1 MIATRNSPH
10 LGKKVGGYIPCIC
23 KMSIKKL
30 VLGGLFLIS
39 ISTIAIIFLLPPEN
53 SNTQRH
59 HFETDDGTVRQ
70 LLADLDV
77 EDESINGVELKKRIK
92 ELLRIKG
99 LIKVGCLVYTFIKV
113 IHSTVVA
120 TLVETMP
127 CL

>member
-1 MIATRNSPH
+1 
-10 LGKKVGGYIPCIC
+10 
-23 KMSIKKL
+23 MSIKKL

-99 LIKVGCLVYTFIKV
+99 LNKVGC
-113 IHSTVVA
+113 
-120 TLVETMP
+120 
-127 CL
+127 